1 LALTGSERASR
12 QPSWSALGGL
22 GTRLTARLGSGDHL
36 RVQRLAGAVFVIRVV
51 AAALAYLS
59 NVLFARWMGSF
70 EFGVFVYV
78 WTWVLL
84 IGQAL
89 DLGLA
94 TAAQRFVPEY
104 RERGLFDLLR
114 GFISRSRW
122 IAVGVAI
129 TIAALCA
136 GVVRLLHPWLDDYTV
151 IPLYI
156 ACIALPAYALANV
169 QDGISRSYD
178 WVGLGIV
185 PTYIV
190 RQLLLTVA
198 MAAAYF
204 AGMPVD
210 AVTAMIL
217 SAAAIWLPALG
228 QMLVL
233 NRRLAT
239 RIEAGPKA
247 HDMRLWVTT
256 ALPILM
262 AESFYLLLT
271 HTDLLVLQQF
281 RSPEDV
287 AIYFAA
293 TKTLAL
299 IAFIYFSIA
308 ATTAHRVSAYHAA
321 GDHEGLVHF
330 LRQAVRWT
338 FWPSLAATALLLAF
352 GKPLLALFGPQ
363 FTAGY
368 QLMYILA
375 AGLLAR
381 AAIGPMERFLNVIGQ
396 QRACALIYGGAFL
409 INLALCFVLIPPFGV
424 VGAAVAISA
433 ALIVETIAL
442 VIVARRRLGL
452 DIFVW
457 GRHS

>member
-1 LALTGSERASR
+1 MALTGSEHASR
-12 QPSWSALGGL
+12 LPSPLP
-22 GTRLTARLGSGDHL
+22 GTWARLTARFGGDQL
-36 RVQRLAGAVFVIRVV
+36 LVQRLAGTVFLIRV
-51 AAALAYLS
+51 AAAVLAYAS

-70 EFGVFVYV
+70 EFGVYVYV

-94 TAAQRFVPEY
+94 TAAQRFIPEY
-104 RERGLFDLLR
+104 REHGLIDLLR
-114 GFISRSRW
+114 GYLSRSRW
-122 IAVGVAI
+122 IAVGVASVV
-129 TIAALCA
+129 AALCT
-136 GVVRLLHPWLDDYTV
+136 GLVSLLTPFLDHYTV

-178 WVGLGIV
+178 WVALGIV

-190 RQLLLTVA
+190 RQLLLTIL
-198 MAAAYF
+198 MGAAWV
-204 AGMPVD
+204 GGLPLD
-210 AVTAMIL
+210 AVTAMVL

-233 NRRLAT
+233 NRRLRT
-239 RIEAGPKA
+239 KIEPGPKA
-247 HDMRLWVTT
+247 HNVRLWIAT

-271 HTDLLVLQQF
+271 HTDLLMLQQF

-287 AIYFAA
+287 AVYYAA
-293 TKTLAL
+293 VKTLAL
-299 IAFIYFSIA
+299 VSFIYFSIA
-308 ATTAHRVSAYHAA
+308 AATAHRVSAFHAA
-321 GDHEGLVHF
+321 GDRKGLADF
-330 LRQAVRWT
+330 MRKAIRWT
-338 FWPSLAATALLLAF
+338 FWPSLIATALLLAF

-368 QLMYILA
+368 HLMFILA

-381 AAIGPMERFLNVIGQ
+381 AAIGPMERFLNVIGE
-396 QRACALIYGGAFL
+396 QRVCALVYGGAFTVN
-409 INLALCFVLIPPFGV
+409 IGLCFVLIPPFGA
-424 VGAAVAISA
+424 VGAAISIA
-433 ALIVETIAL
+433 TALIIETVSLVLIAK
-442 VIVARRRLGL
+442 RRLGL
-452 DIFVW
+452 NIFVW
-457 GRHS
+457 GRRS